1 MRNKIL
7 LVFVILSL
15 AIGLGS
21 CTDTKESGGIEVKE
35 LTADELRRESLIKA
49 TELGSASL
57 AIEVK
62 RYIYDNPDSRL
73 TPEILD
79 SLNVKSDSI
88 SRLQIYDVMKNVER
102 K

>member
-1 MRNKIL
+1 M
-7 LVFVILSL
+7 FAILSL
-15 AIGLGS
+15 TIGLGS

-35 LTADELRRESLIKA
+35 LSSNELRRESFVKA

-62 RYIYDNPDSRL
+62 RYLYDNPGSRL
-73 TPEILD
+73 TPAILD

-88 SRLQIYDVMKNVER
+88 SKLQIYDATRDRVR

>member
-1 MRNKIL
+1 MRNKNL
-7 LVFVILSL
+7 LVFVISYL
-15 AIGLGS
+15 AIGLTS
-21 CTDTKESGGIEVKE
+21 CASPKESDGE
-35 LTADELRRESLIKA
+35 LSSNELRRESLIVA

-62 RYIYDNPDSRL
+62 RYPYDNPDSRL

-88 SRLQIYDVMKNVER
+88 SRLQIYDAVGDRVR

>member
-1 MRNKIL
+1 MGNKIL
-7 LVFVILSL
+7 LGFVILSL
-15 AIGLGS
+15 LIGLGS
-21 CTDTKESGGIEVKE
+21 CSDTKESDGIEVKE
-35 LTADELRRESLIKA
+35 LSSKELRRESLIVA

-62 RYIYDNPDSRL
+62 RYLYNNPDSRL

-88 SRLQIYDVMKNVER
+88 SRLQIYDAVGDRVR